1 MDGDFERDLLR
12 GSNDEEDDP
21 IVLPRCVED
30 AMADIA
36 TVFGWT
42 VEYMDK
48 LDVPELMAWRERARV
63 RVEVREV
70 DKKQD

>member
-1 MDGDFERDLLR
+1 MLR
-12 GSNDEEDDP
+12 GGDEDDP
-21 IVLPRCVED
+21 VVLPRYVED

-42 VEYMDK
+42 AEYMDK
-48 LDVPELMAWRERARV
+48 LDVSELMAWRERARV